1 MEPYL
6 RLTDREWRAIEPHL
20 PPQRSGPRRTND
32 RETVAAFLF
41 AAAAKVSLDSLPDC
55 GFPNPL
61 SLRNTMAR
69 WRARGELEPVMRAG
83 ARAQERMGRQYRQHL
98 VALLMRRRS
107 ADDPATIG
115 KRSESM
121 PRWTHSRPRV

>member
-20 PPQRSGPRRTND
+20 PPQRSGPRRKND

-41 AAAAKVSLDSLPDC
+41 AAAANVSLDSLPDC

-61 SLRNTMAR
+61 SLRNTMQR
-69 WRARGELEPVMRAG
+69 WRERDELEPVMRAG
-83 ARAQERMGRQYRQHL
+83 EPAMQRMRGQYRDHISGL
-98 VALLMRRRS
+98 SMRRRRV
-107 ADDPATIG
+107 DRGTIG
-115 KRSESM
+115 KRSATM
-121 PRWTHSRPRV
+121 PRWTHFRPRA